1 MSEFLIVQGLFINT
15 ETQERRI
22 DVPIV
27 IKAKKDIADL
37 QKVKEDLAAWL
48 VTKQPSELIFDDELD
63 RTYLALIDGS
73 FDAEELVNRGKG
85 IITFICA
92 MPYKLGPN
100 RKIDLKLEGSRLI
113 TNILNNGSEYSD
125 PKFTI
130 KVENPSTFIDI
141 SRKRKKKHNIFVWDT
156 LFLWKNEQSRKS
168 DLLCMMK

>member
-73 FDAEELVNRGKG
+73 L
-85 IITFICA
+85 T
-92 MPYKLGPN
+92 
-100 RKIDLKLEGSRLI
+100 RK
-113 TNILNNGSEYSD
+113 N
-125 PKFTI
+125 
-130 KVENPSTFIDI
+130 
-141 SRKRKKKHNIFVWDT
+141 
-156 LFLWKNEQSRKS
+156 
-168 DLLCMMK
+168 